1 MYYSK
6 HVCVYIKA
14 IFRQSTLSLYFL
26 ILKCFCICARTQE
39 SKQAVSVAN
48 TQSIINS
55 LLLSFPWSNHSTQQQ
70 WIPGSRSLD
79 QWLLLL
85 LLPLWEK
92 PQSPKETHSQIPQTV
107 GASGPVW
114 LNGPAPQEKSSHP
127 LPTVMDTWLDSI
139 FCFFTFLLLSL
150 KALKFVVC
158 VALKGRANY
167 RATFFFFKLPWI
179 WHGGWNSWSILALCR
194 RNLVLHCW

>member
-85 LLPLWEK
+85 LLPLWENHK
-92 PQSPKETHSQIPQTV
+92 VLKRHTHKYLRQWEQVDLFDLMDLHLKRNQVILCPQSWTHDLT
-107 GASGPVW
+107 AFFAF
-114 LNGPAPQEKSSHP
+114 L
-127 LPTVMDTWLDSI
+127 L
-139 FCFFTFLLLSL
+139 FCF
-150 KALKFVVC
+150 
-158 VALKGRANY
+158 
-167 RATFFFFKLPWI
+167 
-179 WHGGWNSWSILALCR
+179 
-194 RNLVLHCW
+194 